1 MYPIDISS
9 TVPDVLGYSA
19 MYQKAICIN
28 KFCSNMWFTE
38 HFSFKSII
46 VYNVLFDLCITTQL
60 VKNVT
65 SKLRVLI
72 CA

>member
-1 MYPIDISS
+1 
-9 TVPDVLGYSA
+9 
-19 MYQKAICIN
+19 
-28 KFCSNMWFTE
+28 MWFTE

-60 VKNVT
+60 VNNVT
-65 SKLRVLI
+65 SKLRFLI